1 MEQKTKFYKSVL
13 KIAVPVTLQSLLQSS
28 FSVID
33 QIMIGRL
40 GSTSI
45 AGIGLAGKFSSIYSV
60 LLAAIATAAGIMIAQ
75 YAGQQDSREVSRS
88 FWMNLCMAG
97 VLAALFTLLCLLL
110 PEQIMGIYT
119 KDGAVRQT
127 AASYLRILAAVCL
140 PMAVSMILSALLRC
154 LGGAWIPLYAGIG
167 SVVLNTGLNY
177 LLIFGKAG
185 FPKMGVRGAAAA
197 TVISQIAGC
206 LMTVWLFF
214 RFYRRQEMKLE
225 IVLRLSGA
233 AAVQYAEILLPLFAC
248 EFFWSLGENVYA
260 FIYGHLGT
268 IPCAAMTLTVP
279 VQTLV
284 IGSLSGLSQAA
295 GVLTGKALGSGDHDR
310 AYRESKKLMQYGF
323 AGSVLLSAILLL
335 ASRYYVQIYQVE
347 PDVRM
352 LAGQILAAYA
362 LISPVKVQNMILG
375 GGIIR
380 SGGRTRYIMWVD
392 LIGTW
397 CFGVPLGLL
406 SAFVWKLSIPYVY
419 MILSLEE
426 CVRYVMTLVL
436 FRKRSWMCSL
446 SGEQQCEEK
455 YDRKYSKK

>member
-1 MEQKTKFYKSVL
+1 MKQETGFYKSVL
-13 KIAVPVTLQSLLQSS
+13 EIAVPVTLQSLLQSS

-40 GSTSI
+40 GSIRI
-45 AGIGLAGKFSSIYSV
+45 AGIGLAGKFASVYSV

-75 YAGQQDSREVSRS
+75 YAGRRDSREVSRS
-88 FWMNLCMAG
+88 FWVNLCMAG
-97 VLAALFTLLCLLL
+97 AFAVFFTALCVFF
-110 PEQIMGIYT
+110 PELIMGIYT
-119 KDGAVRQT
+119 KDVAVRQT
-127 AASYLRILAAVCL
+127 AASYLRILAASYL
-140 PMAVSMILSALLRC
+140 PMAVSQILPALLRC
-154 LGGAWIPLYAGIG
+154 LGGAWIPLYASIS

-185 FPKMGVRGAAAA
+185 FPRMGVQGAAAA
-197 TVISQIAGC
+197 TAVSQMFGC

-214 RFYRRQEMKLE
+214 RYYRKQEMKLE
-225 IVLRLSGA
+225 FVLRLGRA
-233 AAVQYAEILLPLFAC
+233 AGRQYAGILLPLLAC

-260 FIYGHLGT
+260 SIYGHLGT
-268 IPCAAMTLTVP
+268 MPCAAMTLTVP

-295 GVLTGKALGSGDHDR
+295 GVLIGKTLGSGDQDR
-310 AYRESKKLMQYGF
+310 AYWESKKLMQYGF
-323 AGSVLLSAILLL
+323 AGSVLLSVILLL
-335 ASRYYVQIYQVE
+335 VSRYYVQIYQVE
-347 PDVRM
+347 PAVRM

-406 SAFVWKLSIPYVY
+406 SAFVWGLSIPYVY
-419 MILSLEE
+419 LILSLEE
-426 CVRYVMTLVL
+426 CVRYAITLVL

-446 SGEQQCEEK
+446 SNCYKKGEE
-455 YDRKYSKK
+455 